1 MILFPNCKINL
12 GLDILERRSDGYH
25 NISSVMAPVAW
36 TDILEIVPSV
46 SGKTTLTV
54 TGHPIACEPEKNL
67 VMKAVNLLAREADIP
82 PVDIFLRKVIPDG
95 AGLGGGSADAS
106 FTLIGLNR
114 MFELGF
120 SDDQLADFA
129 AEIGADCP
137 FFIYNKVCEVSGTG
151 TTLTPLPCDPLAGLW
166 IAIVKPAEGVSTREA
181 YAGVTPRISSPLP
194 AEIVM
199 SAPPSQWKSL
209 GLKNDFEATVA
220 VARPAIAGAIA
231 TISQMGALYT
241 SMSGSGAAVYGLFSS
256 ADNLSAR
263 LKEAF
268 PGHDIFV
275 GKASGTPDD

>member
-12 GLDILERRSDGYH
+12 GLDIIERRSDGYH

-36 TDILEIVPSV
+36 TDILEIVPSA

-54 TGHPIACEPEKNL
+54 TGNAIACEPEKNL
-67 VMKAVNLLAREADIP
+67 VMKAVNLLSLEADIP

-114 MFELGF
+114 MFSLGF
-120 SDDQLADFA
+120 SDDQLAEIA
-129 AEIGADCP
+129 AGIGADCP
-137 FFIYNKVCEVSGTG
+137 FFIYNNVCEVSGIG
-151 TTLTPLPCDPLAGLW
+151 TTITPLPCDPLAGLW

-181 YAGVTPRISSPLP
+181 YAGVTPHIPARLP

-199 SAPPSQWKSL
+199 SAPPSRWESE

-220 VARPAIAGAIA
+220 TSRPAIARAIS
-231 TISQMGALYT
+231 TIRQMGALYT
-241 SMSGSGAAVYGLFSS
+241 SMSGSGAAVYGLFDS

-263 LKEAF
+263 LEAAF

-275 GKASGTPDD
+275 GKASPGSVD

>member
-12 GLDILERRSDGYH
+12 GLDIIERRSDGYH

-36 TDILEIVPSV
+36 TDILEIVPSI

-54 TGHPIACEPEKNL
+54 TGNSIACEPEKNL
-67 VMKAVNLLAREADIP
+67 VMKAVNLLSLEADIP

-114 MFELGF
+114 MFSLGF
-120 SDDQLADFA
+120 SDDQLAEVATD
-129 AEIGADCP
+129 IGADCP
-137 FFIYNKVCEVSGTG
+137 FFIYNNVCEVSGTG
-151 TTLTPLPCDPLAGLW
+151 TIITPLPSDPLAGLW
-166 IAIVKPAEGVSTREA
+166 IAIVKPAEGVSTKEA
-181 YAGVTPRISSPLP
+181 YAGVTPRIPVRLP

-199 SAPPSQWKSL
+199 STPPSRWESE

-220 VARPAIAGAIA
+220 ASRPAIAGAIS
-231 TISQMGALYT
+231 TIREMGAIYT
-241 SMSGSGAAVYGLFSS
+241 SMSGSGAAVYGLFDS

-263 LKEAF
+263 LKAAF

-275 GKASGTPDD
+275 GKASPGDVD